1 MDGGSSSPLV
11 GSEIHGFR
19 SLADLDVQNM
29 MEEAKSRWLRPN
41 EIHAI
46 LCNHKYFPIYVKPVK
61 LPKSGTIVF
70 FDRKMLRNF
79 RKDGHNWKKKKDG
92 KTVKE
97 AHEHLKV
104 GNEERI
110 HVYYAHGL
118 ENPTF
123 VRRCYWLLDKSLE
136 HIVLVHYRG
145 TQEGSPATPG
155 NSNSSSL
162 TDQSTPL
169 NVVEEFDSAVGN
181 VSYEEPNNSVDVKNH
196 ERRLHE
202 INTLDWDEL
211 LITND
216 SNDSAVSKREKNS
229 YFEQLN
235 QTTGNGF
242 SNDQGN
248 NAYFNT
254 QGHNLSTDISMLV
267 NLVEPRAQ
275 SNNAY
280 LNPPVNI
287 CNPISS
293 SQLNPNVLR
302 KDTIST
308 GTGESLHL
316 LINDGLQSQDSF
328 GKWMNYATTES
339 PVSVGDSLQES
350 SVSSVQ
356 DSFTSPEQ
364 IFSISE
370 VSHAWAYSTE
380 KTKILITGAFH
391 QAYQHLA
398 KSNLF
403 CVCGD
408 ICYPVESIQVGVYR
422 CVLSQHPP
430 GLVNLYMS
438 LDGHKPTSQV
448 LSFEYHA
455 PLSPDPLV
463 PAKDESMWE
472 EFRLQTRLAYLLFS
486 TSKNLNILSGKVSP
500 NTLKEAKSFAQKTSS
515 TSNSW
520 TYLLK
525 SIEENRASFTQAKDS
540 LFEIALKNRLKDWLL
555 ERIIEGCK
563 TTEFDTEGLGVLHLC
578 AILGYTW
585 AIYLFS
591 WSGLSLDFRD
601 KHGWT
606 ALHWAAYHG
615 REKMVAVLLSAGAKP
630 NLVTDPSTQNP
641 NGCTAADLASSKG
654 YEGLAAYLSEEALVT
669 QFNDMAVAGNASG
682 SLQTSRTE
690 TTNTNNTD
698 KLNED
703 ELYLKQSLAA
713 YRTAADAAARIQNA
727 FRTHSLKIRTNIIES
742 STPEEEARNIVAA
755 MKIQHAFRNF
765 EAKRQMAAAARIQ
778 YRFHTWKMRREFL
791 NMRRHA
797 IRIQAAFRGLLT
809 RKQYRKIVWSV
820 GVLEKAVLR
829 WRLKRKGLRG
839 LQNPVDAVPEQRT
852 ESDTEEDFFRTSR
865 KQAEQRVEK
874 AVVCVQAMFR
884 SKKAQQDYRQMK
896 LAHDLALVSEFS
908 EIQQR
913 LIQFCSSVYP
923 ENPTLAVGI
932 SKPPQPFFL
941 QGCLKTSRFRSNHI
955 KAKHSSREPSLYMQ
969 PMSTNNLQFEVQ
981 LLWICKCFC
990 SSYDRAFS

>member
-1 MDGGSSSPLV
+1 MDGGSSSPLI

-19 SLADLDVQNM
+19 TLADLDVQNM

-46 LCNHKYFPIYVKPVK
+46 LCNHKYFPIYVKPVN

-110 HVYYAHGL
+110 HVYYAHGQD
-118 ENPTF
+118 NPTF

-136 HIVLVHYRG
+136 HIVLVHYRE
-145 TQEGSPATPG
+145 TQESQGSPATPG
-155 NSNSSSL
+155 NSNSSSIS
-162 TDQSTPL
+162 DQSTPL
-169 NVVEEFDSAVGN
+169 NVVEEFDSGVGN
-181 VSYEEPNNSVDVKNH
+181 AYYEEPNNSVDVRNH

-202 INTLDWDEL
+202 INTLEWDEL

-216 SNDSAVSKREKNS
+216 SNVSALSRREKNS
-229 YFEQLN
+229 CFEQLN
-235 QTTGNGF
+235 QTAGNGF
-242 SNDQGN
+242 SNDGN
-248 NAYFNT
+248 NVHFNT
-254 QGHNLSTDISMLV
+254 QAHNSSTEISMLV
-267 NLVEPRAQ
+267 NLVEPGAQ
-275 SNNAY
+275 CNNAY
-280 LNPPVNI
+280 LNTSVTV
-287 CNPISS
+287 CNLIPS
-293 SQLNPNVLR
+293 SQLNPKVLQ
-302 KDTIST
+302 KDTIDI
-308 GTGESLHL
+308 GTGDSLDL
-316 LINDGLQSQDSF
+316 LTDDGLQSQDSF
-328 GKWMNYATTES
+328 GKWMNYTMIES
-339 PVSVGDSLQES
+339 PVSVGDSMQES

-356 DSFTSPEQ
+356 DSFTSPNQ

-380 KTKILITGAFH
+380 KTKILVTGVFH

-408 ICYPVESIQVGVYR
+408 ICYPAESIHVEVYR

-430 GLVNLYMS
+430 GLVSLYMS
-438 LDGHKPTSQV
+438 LDGHKPISQV
-448 LSFEYHA
+448 LTFEYRA
-455 PLSPDPLV
+455 TLSPDPLV
-463 PAKDESMWE
+463 PAEDESRWE
-472 EFRLQTRLAYLLFS
+472 EFRLQMRLAYLLFN
-486 TSKNLNILSGKVSP
+486 TSKSLNILSGKVSP
-500 NTLKEAKSFAQKTSS
+500 NTLKEAKSFSQKTSS
-515 TSNSW
+515 ISNSW

-525 SIEENRASFTQAKDS
+525 SIEENRASFRQAKDS

-578 AILGYTW
+578 AVLGYTW

-630 NLVTDPSTQNP
+630 NLVTDPTTQNP

-654 YEGLAAYLSEEALVT
+654 YEGLAAYLSEEALVA

-690 TTNTNNTD
+690 TTNTDN
-698 KLNED
+698 LNED
-703 ELYLKQSLAA
+703 ELYLKESLAA

-727 FRTHSLKIRTNIIES
+727 FRTHSLKIRTKIIES
-742 STPEEEARNIVAA
+742 STPEDEARNIIAA
-755 MKIQHAFRNF
+755 MKIQHAFRNY
-765 EAKRQMAAAARIQ
+765 ETKRKMAAAAQIQ
-778 YRFHTWKMRREFL
+778 YRFRTWKMRKEFL
-791 NMRRHA
+791 NLRRQA
-797 IRIQAAFRGLLT
+797 VRIQAAFRGLLT
-809 RKQYRKIVWSV
+809 RRQYRKITWSV

-839 LQNPVDAVPEQRT
+839 LQINPVDAVPEQRP
-852 ESDTEEDFFRTSR
+852 ESVTEEDFFRTSR

-874 AVVCVQAMFR
+874 AVVRVQAMFR
-884 SKKAQQDYRQMK
+884 SKKAQQDYRKMK
-896 LAHDLALVSEFS
+896 LAHDLAMLEYQS
-908 EIQQR
+908 
-913 LIQFCSSVYP
+913 LLDP
-923 ENPTLAVGI
+923 
-932 SKPPQPFFL
+932 
-941 QGCLKTSRFRSNHI
+941 
-955 KAKHSSREPSLYMQ
+955 SSRM
-969 PMSTNNLQFEVQ
+969 
-981 LLWICKCFC
+981 
-990 SSYDRAFS
+990 DA